1 MTNEKKLTAREFFN
15 AVINGKVTDKEL
27 EYAKEAILKLD
38 KKNDKRKTV
47 EGEIKEENKPIAK
60 AILEALAN
68 GTMLSTELATAI
80 GQTSQ
85 KTNGVAGEMC
95 KIGTLVKSKIKVKG
109 KGELTAYTIAVKET
123 AEEVEAK
130 AE

>member
-1 MTNEKKLTAREFFN
+1 MTNREFLN
-15 AVINGKVTDKEL
+15 EIVKANLPTAVTDH
-27 EYAKEAILKLD
+27 AKAEIAKLD
-38 KKNDKRKTV
+38 ARNAKRKAA

-60 AILEALAN
+60 AILEALS
-68 GTMLSTELATAI
+68 GGKTMLSTDLATAI
-80 GQTSQ
+80 NQTSQ

>member
-1 MTNEKKLTAREFFN
+1 MTNREFLN
-15 AVINGKVTDKEL
+15 EIVKANLSTAVTDH
-27 EYAKEAILKLD
+27 AKAEIAKLD
-38 KKNDKRKTV
+38 ARNAKRKAT

-60 AILEALAN
+60 AILEALS
-68 GTMLSTELATAI
+68 GGKTMLSTELATAI
-80 GQTSQ
+80 NQTSQ

>member
-1 MTNEKKLTAREFFN
+1 MTNREFLN
-15 AVINGKVTDKEL
+15 EIVKANLSTAVTDH
-27 EYAKEAILKLD
+27 AKAEIAKLD
-38 KKNDKRKTV
+38 ARNAKRKAA

-60 AILEALAN
+60 AILEALS
-68 GTMLSTELATAI
+68 GGKTMLSTELATAI
-80 GQTSQ
+80 NQTSQ
-85 KTNGVAGEMC
+85 KTNGVALEMC